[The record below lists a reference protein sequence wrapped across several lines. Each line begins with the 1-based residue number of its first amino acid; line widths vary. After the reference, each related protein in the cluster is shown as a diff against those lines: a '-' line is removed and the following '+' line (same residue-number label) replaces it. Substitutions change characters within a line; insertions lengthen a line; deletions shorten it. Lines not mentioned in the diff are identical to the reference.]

1 MTIGLTILSVG
12 RPSLENHWLSPGTL
26 ATHGNLELLAI
37 FSGFV
42 LTAGQTLFAE
52 YLVSFRC
59 SSREWFQ
66 LDLRD
71 QTAVQSRHKGA
82 SSQISSLSNPA

>member
-12 RPSLENHWLSPGTL
+12 RPSLEDHWLSPGTL
-26 ATHGNLELLAI
+26 ATHGQFGTAGYIQRL
-37 FSGFV
+37 V
-42 LTAGQTLFAE
+42 LIAGQTLFAE

>member
-1 MTIGLTILSVG
+1 
-12 RPSLENHWLSPGTL
+12 
-26 ATHGNLELLAI
+26 
-37 FSGFV
+37 
-42 LTAGQTLFAE
+42 LFTE

-82 SSQISSLSNPA
+82 SSQISSPSNPA

>member
-1 MTIGLTILSVG
+1 
-12 RPSLENHWLSPGTL
+12 
-26 ATHGNLELLAI
+26 LELLAA

-42 LTAGQTLFAE
+42 LTADQALFAE

-59 SSREWFQ
+59 SMREWFQ

-71 QTAVQSRHKGA
+71 QTAVQSSHKGA
-82 SSQISSLSNPA
+82 FSRISSPSNLT